1 MKILAATFV
10 GSICVMLAVVAT
22 SGSSIAAS
30 TGPTSMLAPG
40 DQLVYE
46 IAIELQQHHITTTT
60 ASKTEDRAAESSA
73 QGTETFT
80 IYAVGKDGVA
90 FATVDAS
97 FKGTENGKPFES
109 HTMTTAKVLPDGR
122 LRVKDQFGLGI
133 SDAMSFANTTTAE
146 MARHVLRL
154 GAGWTTPLTTPYA
167 RVIMVRKV
175 ANVKTYQ
182 GYRAYEV
189 QSLGAGDLIKTTDG
203 LPATGTLTIT
213 GTSYYDKKDH
223 LFIGESVRTL
233 MVVQPATSSHD
244 NYSATMQVVLD
255 AWTHGTPPPVAPSAA
270 PPVVSASPAST
281 AAPLYASPAPI
292 PSIYGSTP
300 VPTVTPRLGP

>member
-1 MKILAATFV
+1 M
-10 GSICVMLAVVAT
+10 VV
-22 SGSSIAAS
+22 
-30 TGPTSMLAPG
+30 PG

-46 IAIELQQHHITTTT
+46 IAIELQQHHITTNA

-90 FATVDAS
+90 FATVDAN

-109 HTMTTAKVLPDGR
+109 HTTTTAKVLPDGR

-146 MARHVLRL
+146 IARHALRV
-154 GAGWTTPLTTPYA
+154 GFAWSTPLTTPYA

-175 ANVKTYQ
+175 ASLKTYQ
-182 GYRAYEV
+182 GFRAYEI
-189 QSLGAGDLIKTTDG
+189 QSLGSGDLIKTNDG
-203 LPATGTLTIT
+203 LPATGTVAIS
-213 GTSYYDKKDH
+213 GTSYYDRKDH
-223 LFIGESVRTL
+223 LFIGEAVRTL

-244 NYSATMQVVLD
+244 NYSATMQVVLN
-255 AWTHGTPPPVAPSAA
+255 AWTHGTPPPTAPRAA
-270 PPVVSASPAST
+270 PPVLSASPAST
-281 AAPLYASPAPI
+281 PEPTPPPRYGSPAPL